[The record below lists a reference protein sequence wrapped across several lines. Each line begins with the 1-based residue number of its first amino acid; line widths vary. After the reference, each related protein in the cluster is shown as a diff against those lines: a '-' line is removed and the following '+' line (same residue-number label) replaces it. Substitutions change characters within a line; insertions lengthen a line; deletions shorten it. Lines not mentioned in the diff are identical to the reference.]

1 MARTPARNA
10 NAPQDQQP
18 PGKKGS
24 PKKAGKDRLQIK
36 VTSTKQARRI
46 AYLFKI
52 LKLAADI
59 EVIWCEKSPRD
70 DAFLYPLVKNI
81 EGANQFGDE
90 GVIAVTHRRISRTD
104 NSVLFNA
111 NDSYPRR
118 LIVRTID
125 ESTPE
130 SRRAILM
137 LFRDF
142 MMRPENNRFGY
153 EYVVD
158 NTSDVTPLSDDMLE
172 PVNAYIPDSS
182 IVNVILAVYENDDKT
197 WYSRN
202 LDIAADYFG
211 DMPYPRYAIDMLGYP
226 DSNAVGTGA
235 FAPGFNPS
243 NAN

>member
-1 MARTPARNA
+1 
-10 NAPQDQQP
+10 
-18 PGKKGS
+18 
-24 PKKAGKDRLQIK
+24 
-36 VTSTKQARRI
+36 
-46 AYLFKI
+46 
-52 LKLAADI
+52 
-59 EVIWCEKSPRD
+59 
-70 DAFLYPLVKNI
+70 
-81 EGANQFGDE
+81 
-90 GVIAVTHRRISRTD
+90 
-104 NSVLFNA
+104 
-111 NDSYPRR
+111 
-118 LIVRTID
+118 
-125 ESTPE
+125 
-130 SRRAILM
+130 M

-202 LDIAADYFG
+202 VDIAADYFG

>member
-1 MARTPARNA
+1 MILHATSHQLTFFQTWLFNKGKYADQWYASAWYIPHNLLLCLYRVIVVTACKMARTPARNA

-81 EGANQFGDE
+81 EGVNQFGNE

-111 NDSYPRR
+111 NDSSYPRR

-158 NTSDVTPLSDDMLE
+158 NTSDVF
-172 PVNAYIPDSS
+172 VR
-182 IVNVILAVYENDDKT
+182 
-197 WYSRN
+197 WYAWAS
-202 LDIAADYFG
+202 
-211 DMPYPRYAIDMLGYP
+211 
-226 DSNAVGTGA
+226 
-235 FAPGFNPS
+235 
-243 NAN
+243 

>member
-202 LDIAADYFG
+202 VDIAADYFG

-226 DSNAVGTGA
+226 DSNEVGTGA